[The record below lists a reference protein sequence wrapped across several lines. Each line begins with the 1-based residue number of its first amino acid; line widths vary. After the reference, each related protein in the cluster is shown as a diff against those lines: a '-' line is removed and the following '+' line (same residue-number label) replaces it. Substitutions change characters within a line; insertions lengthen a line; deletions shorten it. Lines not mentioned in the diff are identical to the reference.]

1 MLEIAIHL
9 KRLLLVNDCVII
21 PDFGGFVLQNHPAV
35 YERNAHRFCPSYKE
49 MVFNPTLKHDDGLLT
64 ESYMQMY
71 GMTFNQARSA
81 LKKDVAELK
90 TTLDKQGEVDL
101 EAIGVFRKDAETAA
115 LFRPA
120 TDQEQFSLSSYGLTS
135 FYLPPAP
142 AAVENTSAASPLVL
156 LEGSQHKSGRVI
168 YVPFH
173 RTLLYAAGVL
183 MAAVVLSL
191 AITTPIKEVNPVSYT
206 ASFAPSEMVRRMMP
220 PDTMPTVDAT
230 PSAGSEKAEDD
241 ATEIVAALP
250 DKPLPTKTYYVI
262 IGSFRTENQ
271 AQTFM
276 KQTAAASLKNV
287 GIVRRGEHIRV
298 FADKYNNRKEA
309 ENYLSAMRKDSKFK
323 DVWLFIDK
331 G

>member
-1 MLEIAIHL
+1 MLDIAIHL

-35 YERNAHRFCPSYKE
+35 YERDAHRFCPAHKE

-64 ESYMQMY
+64 ESYMQTY

-81 LKKDVAELK
+81 LKKDVVELK
-90 TTLDKQGEVDL
+90 AALDKQGAVDL
-101 EAIGVFRKDAETAA
+101 EAIGVFRKEAETAMV
-115 LFRPA
+115 FQPS
-120 TDQEQFSLSSYGLTS
+120 TDRVQFGLLSYGLAT
-135 FYLPPAP
+135 FYFPPAR
-142 AAVENTSAASPLVL
+142 AAVENTPAASATSS
-156 LEGSQHKSGRVI
+156 EGVGRKSGRVI
-168 YVPFH
+168 YAPFS

-183 MAAVVLSL
+183 IAAVVLSL
-191 AITTPIKEVNPVSYT
+191 AITTPIKEVNPVAYT
-206 ASFAPSEMVRRMMP
+206 ASFAPSEMVRRMAP
-220 PDTMPTVDAT
+220 PDTAPAVDA
-230 PSAGSEKAEDD
+230 PPPAGYEKAETP
-241 ATEIVAALP
+241 AAETVSALP

-276 KQTAAASLKNV
+276 QQTAVASLQRV

-298 FADKYNNRKEA
+298 FAAKYDNRKEA
-309 ENYLSAMRKDSKFK
+309 ENCLLAMRKDVRYK